1 MHSADNIL
9 AISCL
14 SFPYATILLY
24 FGANTIWYLH
34 VHLVCDRLLLSNW
47 ITSTF
52 YYCVGFG
59 TTFSIEP
66 RGFIFQLD
74 NNTNYSSVI
83 CHTCIAGGFMVYNHK
98 NTPPPSCLGFGVHVK
113 VHGLPA
119 ILKQLKGVGFAGNN
133 VIDHNRIVLEPIS
146 CTQI

>member
-1 MHSADNIL
+1 MWSGHTSASIIFTPFLLHSADNIL

-74 NNTNYSSVI
+74 NNTNYSSVL

-98 NTPPPSCLGFGVHVK
+98 KCTISYEYRAFIY
-113 VHGLPA
+113 
-119 ILKQLKGVGFAGNN
+119 ILM
-133 VIDHNRIVLEPIS
+133 DWIV
-146 CTQI
+146 

>member
-1 MHSADNIL
+1 MRNKTL
-9 AISCL
+9 
-14 SFPYATILLY
+14 PYAK
-24 FGANTIWYLH
+24 A
-34 VHLVCDRLLLSNW
+34 
-47 ITSTF
+47 
-52 YYCVGFG
+52 
-59 TTFSIEP
+59 SIATRIA
-66 RGFIFQLD
+66 RGIKMPK
-74 NNTNYSSVI
+74 T
-83 CHTCIAGGFMVYNHK
+83 VYK